1 MVVQMI
7 AQIVYDLIIGI
18 LGSYLKDQ
26 ITSR

>member
-1 MVVQMI
+1 MVIQMI
-7 AQIVYDLIIGI
+7 AQIVYDLFISI